1 MTLSL
6 ANVWMFS
13 NECFCCF
20 IGERASLQWFFS
32 MFVFICLSYKGPRKG
47 LGGGGD
53 FFFIK
58 KLNSLTESFR
68 GTNPDSG
75 KEHLKSCGCHE
86 VVVCILCVWMTN
98 QPPSIPT
105 AVLLNQVSVP
115 VSVTCHFNRQIQT
128 QPARWVTIHI
138 LVSLSIPTASGN
150 LVIIWC
156 FRNRSLEVYPAML
169 SILLV
174 LTARGRWPQGI
185 ALWQTAITTRNALIW
200 RLSWKIWFF
209 NLIFFSFVSP
219 REENLLLEQII
230 QTHTSTFTKCG

>member
-1 MTLSL
+1 MLL
-6 ANVWMFS
+6 LFYWWKG
-13 NECFCCF
+13 F
-20 IGERASLQWFFS
+20 ITVFFQYVCVYLLILQR
-32 MFVFICLSYKGPRKG
+32 LQKGP
-47 LGGGGD
+47 GGRRG

-68 GTNPDSG
+68 CTNPDLR

-115 VSVTCHFNRQIQT
+115 VLVSVTCHFNRQIQT

-156 FRNRSLEVYPAML
+156 FRNSSLEVYPAML

-174 LTARGRWPQGI
+174 LTARCRWPQGI
-185 ALWQTAITTRNALIW
+185 TLWHTAITTWNTLIW
-200 RLSWKIWFF
+200 RLSWKILFF

-219 REENLLLEQII
+219 GEENLLLEHII
-230 QTHTSTFTKCG
+230 QTHTSTLTSVVKPF